1 MAARVTITLP
11 EDVLDRLDAIA
22 REEGVTRS
30 DVVREAAAHY
40 LTERTDRQEAIAR
53 KHAVEDGIAWLESI
67 AATPQQES
75 QDSLTVLRE
84 LRGAEPAGSPLEPEQ
99 RPSARRR

>member
-11 EDVLDRLDAIA
+11 EDVLDRLDTIA
-22 REEGVTRS
+22 HEEGVTRS

-40 LTERTDRQEAIAR
+40 LTERTDRHEATAR

-67 AATPQQES
+67 AAAAQEES

-84 LRGAEPAGSPLEPEQ
+84 LRDAEPTGSPLEPER
-99 RPSARRR
+99 RPPARRR

>member
-11 EDVLDRLDAIA
+11 EDVLDRLDTIA
-22 REEGVTRS
+22 HEEGVTRS

-40 LTERTDRQEAIAR
+40 LTERTDRQEATAR
-53 KHAVEDGIAWLESI
+53 KLAVEDGIAWLESI
-67 AATPQQES
+67 AAAPQEES

-84 LRGAEPAGSPLEPEQ
+84 LRGAESVGSPIEPEQ
-99 RPSARRR
+99 HPSAKHR